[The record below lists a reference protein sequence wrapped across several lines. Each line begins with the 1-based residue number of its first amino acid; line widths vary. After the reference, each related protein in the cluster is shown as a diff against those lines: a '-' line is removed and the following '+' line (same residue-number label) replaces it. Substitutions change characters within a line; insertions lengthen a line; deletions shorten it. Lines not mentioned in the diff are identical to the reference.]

1 MEDPTSDV
9 MQAEFVTQKGAPSTP
24 WGPTFLEIK
33 HSNLR
38 KMRHLCG
45 LFCTSCSIPHHD
57 TIEHDSLML
66 FNLFIYTILYDI
78 DFIIFFSLCQVSF
91 PFQPV

>member
-9 MQAEFVTQKGAPSTP
+9 MQAESHATGAP

-33 HSNLR
+33 HSKLR

-45 LFCTSCSIPHHD
+45 LFCTSCNIPHHD
-57 TIEHDSLML
+57 TIEHDRTML
-66 FNLFIYTILYDI
+66 FD
-78 DFIIFFSLCQVSF
+78 
-91 PFQPV
+91 